1 MTSEVET
8 TSAEAEAERP
18 VSIFDICETDA
29 KAEEDGKWFKDVFGD
44 GTNIDVKLRS
54 IMSQASLACR
64 RRLDKTF
71 RRHMKNGDYP
81 PEIMKQ
87 IMTEQ
92 IVEGVLLDWK
102 GIYDRDGNEIVYSKP
117 AAKKLLTAL
126 HHFRDRLAVL
136 SNSLEG
142 FKVEEREDGA
152 KN

>member
-1 MTSEVET
+1 MTSTVET
-8 TSAEAEAERP
+8 TSAADAERP

-29 KAEEDGKWFKDVFGD
+29 KAEEDGKWFKDVFAD
-44 GTNIDVKLRS
+44 GSNIDVKLRS
-54 IMSQASLACR
+54 ITSQISLACR

-92 IVEGVLLDWK
+92 IAEGVLVDWK
-102 GIYDRDGNEIVYSKP
+102 GIFDRDGNEIVYSKE
-117 AAKKLLTAL
+117 AAKMLLSRL

-136 SNSLEG
+136 SNSLES